1 MNEKT
6 VAFIRL
12 AIPLYAFLNATLLA
26 MGYDPLPFDS
36 EKVDGFVTGAIGVI
50 GLLIAWWKNNNITP
64 EAQGM
69 QKALDEKKNYN
80 RSNKF

>member
-12 AIPLYAFLNATLLA
+12 AVPLYAMLNATLLA
-26 MGYDPLPFDS
+26 MGYDPLPFES

-50 GLLIAWWKNNNITP
+50 GLIIAWWKNNNITS

-69 QKALDEKKNYN
+69 QKALDDKKAYN
-80 RSNKF
+80 KLKDI